1 MARKPTHYRMKVNR
15 PVEASG
21 IVFKPDA
28 RYTVKAAIHDRIKEV
43 AADAIASAEPMFM
56 E

>member
-1 MARKPTHYRMKVNR
+1 MARKPTHYRLTVNR

-21 IVFKPDA
+21 MNFNPGAK
-28 RYTVKAAIHDRIKEV
+28 YTVKAAVHDRIREL
-43 AADAIASAEPMFM
+43 AADAIASAEPMAM